1 MPHQMSKGKMRII
14 KKAPKTAPT
23 KSFNA
28 AEKRTSIIIR
38 CSELFSKSTNFAYL
52 FILLKIN
59 KALSRGVRAP
69 DGRLPQYDNYP

>member
-1 MPHQMSKGKMRII
+1 MRII

-38 CSELFSKSTNFAYL
+38 CSELFRQSANFAYL

-69 DGRLPQYDNYP
+69 DGRLPQCDNYP